1 MAAPVASDGWLGE
14 VVDRLVREF
23 DPLRIMVFGS
33 RARGEG
39 DSHSDIDLLVVFP
52 QVGEK
57 RETNVAL
64 RRAIVGVPV
73 AVDVFATDPDEIE
86 RTGDSVGS
94 FLYSPLREGEVV
106 YGVDE
111 RNAETWLRYAEEDL
125 DTAERMVAGEG
136 FALRWACYLARQAA
150 EKAIKAVLVEEG
162 IRFPFVHEL
171 DKLRDLVPAERRL
184 GQVEADVSGLGPW
197 VRVARYPSDEEATV
211 ADANEAV
218 ETARQVVAAA
228 REDVRS

>member
-39 DSHSDIDLLVVFP
+39 GSHSDIDLLVVFP

-94 FLYSPLREGEVV
+94 FLYSVLREGEVV

-125 DTAERMVAGEG
+125 DTAERMVAGQG
-136 FALRWACYLARQAA
+136 FALRWACYLAQQAA
-150 EKAIKAVLVEEG
+150 EKAIKAVLVEER
-162 IRFPFVHEL
+162 IPFPFIHEL
-171 DKLRDLVPAERRL
+171 DKLRDLVPAERPL
-184 GQVEADVSGLGPW
+184 AQVDADLSGLGQG
-197 VRVARYPSDEEATV
+197 VRVARYPSDEETTV
-211 ADANEAV
+211 ADAKEAV
-218 ETARQVVAAA
+218 ETAKQVLAAA
-228 REDVRS
+228 RENVRS